1 MEETINLRDL
11 FQVLR
16 KRLWLI
22 ALIAIIAATISAV
35 ISFFVLTP
43 VYQTSTQILVNQ
55 AKSEQQLYNAGAVQT
70 NVQLI
75 STYNDIIKSPAILDT
90 VIEKLKLDGSAK
102 SLSGQIQVTSAENSQ
117 VALITVQDTNAKRAT
132 EIANT
137 TASVFQQKVPKI
149 MNMNIDNVS
158 ILSKADLAASKS
170 PVKPQPVLNI
180 AIALVVGLMVGI
192 GLSFLLEYL
201 DNTIKTEQDIENI
214 LELPVMGVITNIKD
228 VPKATNVQRP
238 DIKARV
244 PQRGETFGS

>member
-1 MEETINLRDL
+1 MEETISLRDL
-11 FQVLR
+11 FRVLR

-22 ALIAIIAATISAV
+22 ALITIIAATISAV

-43 VYQTSTQILVNQ
+43 VYQTNTQILVNQ

-75 STYNDIIKSPAILDT
+75 STYNDIIKSPAVLDK
-90 VIEKLKLDGSAK
+90 VIDQLNLDSSAEA
-102 SLSGQIQVTSAENSQ
+102 LSGKIQITSSENSQ
-117 VALITVQDTNAKRAT
+117 VAQITVQDTDAKRAT
-132 EIANT
+132 EIANA
-137 TASVFQQKVPKI
+137 TASVFQKEVPKI
-149 MNMNIDNVS
+149 MNVDNVS

-170 PVKPQPVLNI
+170 PVKPQPILNI

-201 DNTIKTEQDIENI
+201 DNTIKTEQDIEHV
-214 LELPVMGVITNIKD
+214 LELPVMGVITNIKN
-228 VPKATNVQRP
+228 VPKATNVQYP
-238 DIKARV
+238 DMTARV

>member
-201 DNTIKTEQDIENI
+201 DNTVKTEQDIENI

-238 DIKARV
+238 DMKARV